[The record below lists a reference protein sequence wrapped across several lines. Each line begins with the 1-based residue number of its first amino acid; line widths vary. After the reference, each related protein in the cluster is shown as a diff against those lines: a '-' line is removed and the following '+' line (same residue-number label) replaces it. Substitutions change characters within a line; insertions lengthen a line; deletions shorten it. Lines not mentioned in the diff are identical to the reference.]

1 MMKKSVLILL
11 IFALVLVGSFGA
23 KGTVY
28 ASEDVIAEE
37 DVAYETLLTDDA
49 LIGESKMQTRG
60 YYLISGSSVI
70 NKQATNKIGAGGVT
84 NAYVNCSVSVTA
96 IVERLVSGRWV
107 VVTSWT
113 VSKANSDCAMASKI
127 LTVGTGYSYRV
138 RCLHYAASDTS
149 SSWTGALSM

>member
-49 LIGESKMQTRG
+49 LIGESQMQTRG
-60 YYLISGSSVI
+60 YYLVSGRSVI

-84 NAYVNCSVSVTA
+84 NASEDCKVTVTA
-96 IVERLVSGRWV
+96 IVERLVSGSWV

-113 VSKANSDCAMASKI
+113 VTKASADSVMASKI